1 MRAKKLDW
9 REKNAFKIHFKH
21 LLYNFCEWRRVSK
34 QPTHKRV
41 LFHFLR
47 LRPDVESGLATKE
60 GGAVTHFRCLQ
71 GGIFFNAVLHD
82 APSFVLLINCDSCS
96 PGGGVLHN
104 TKIIVYQRAFG
115 IYV

>member
-1 MRAKKLDW
+1 METSLQAAYSQTR
-9 REKNAFKIHFKH
+9 F
-21 LLYNFCEWRRVSK
+21 VS
-34 QPTHKRV
+34 
-41 LFHFLR
+41 FSSI
-47 LRPDVESGLATKE
+47 RPDVESGLATKE

-71 GGIFFNAVLHD
+71 EGIFFNAVLHD

-104 TKIIVYQRAFG
+104 TKIIVCQRAFG